1 MCQYGF
7 ERMNLR
13 KLAKESGIQAG
24 SLYNYFS
31 SKDEFL
37 YKVIC
42 DIMSDLLEDID
53 ENLKG
58 VNKPAER
65 LQVYVRTMVWWHC
78 ERRKEAYIS
87 HREFRSLPES
97 GYEEVRLLRK
107 RFEMILGEIIH
118 DGIET
123 GDFEVAYPD
132 VTVIAILNT
141 LTSISTWY
149 RPGGPKS
156 VEQLADA
163 YEDLIGHMLQINN

>member
-58 VNKPAER
+58 VNKPAVSDGKKHTFHTEN
-65 LQVYVRTMVWWHC
+65 
-78 ERRKEAYIS
+78 
-87 HREFRSLPES
+87 S
-97 GYEEVRLLRK
+97 GAFPSRAMK
-107 RFEMILGEIIH
+107 
-118 DGIET
+118 
-123 GDFEVAYPD
+123 
-132 VTVIAILNT
+132 
-141 LTSISTWY
+141 
-149 RPGGPKS
+149 K
-156 VEQLADA
+156 
-163 YEDLIGHMLQINN
+163 

>member
-1 MCQYGF
+1 M
-7 ERMNLR
+7 
-13 KLAKESGIQAG
+13 
-24 SLYNYFS
+24 
-31 SKDEFL
+31 
-37 YKVIC
+37 
-42 DIMSDLLEDID
+42 
-53 ENLKG
+53 
-58 VNKPAER
+58 
-65 LQVYVRTMVWWHC
+65 
-78 ERRKEAYIS
+78 
-87 HREFRSLPES
+87 
-97 GYEEVRLLRK
+97 RLLRK
-107 RFEMILGEIIH
+107 RYDMILGEIIH